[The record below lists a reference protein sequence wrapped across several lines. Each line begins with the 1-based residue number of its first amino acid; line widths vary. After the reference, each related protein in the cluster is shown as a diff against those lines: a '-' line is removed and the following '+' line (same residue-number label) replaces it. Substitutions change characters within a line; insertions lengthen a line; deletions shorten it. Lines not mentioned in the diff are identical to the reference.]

1 MTDQAQVSQE
11 QKTSDKELNFRALEQ
26 RYQKQLDQANARVLE
41 AERIVQEVNFRKQ
54 EVQDDDDNSE
64 PYVDHKKL
72 EKKLAKYGQ
81 STQSE
86 IQKAMEIA
94 KNKAKEEI
102 KQEMWLENNS
112 DFSDVMQNADKLYQK
127 DRHLAESILAM
138 PESFERQKLVYQN
151 IKALGLHRPEQKIAS
166 IQEKIDLN
174 RKSPYYQ
181 PSGIGTAPYSTV
193 SDFSETGQKN
203 AYQKMQELKKSL
215 RL

>member
-11 QKTSDKELNFRALEQ
+11 QKPSDKELNFRALEQ
-26 RYQKQLDQANARVLE
+26 RYQKQLDQAHARVAE
-41 AERIVQEVNFRKQ
+41 AERIVQEINSRKQ
-54 EVQDDDDNSE
+54 EVQEEDDNSE

-72 EKKLAKYGQ
+72 EKKFVKHSQ

-86 IQKAMEIA
+86 IQKAMETVKKQA
-94 KNKAKEEI
+94 KDEL

-112 DFSDVMQNADKLYQK
+112 DFTEVMQNAEKLYMK

-151 IKALGLHRPEQKIAS
+151 IKALGLHKPEQKQS
-166 IQEKIDLN
+166 TIQEKVDAN
-174 RKSPYYQ
+174 KKSPYYQ
-181 PSGIGTAPYSTV
+181 PSGVGTAPYSTV
-193 SDFSETGQKN
+193 GDFSESGQKN